1 MVKMNVDDHQKDS
14 ARARK
19 RGATTMEV
27 VVVCVLIAAACL
39 VGVAV
44 FGRALFRNTDVMDKA
59 VNGQGNRAGTALQ
72 CPKEGYRKQANDD
85 MQEAVKYNREFSD
98 AKE

>member
-1 MVKMNVDDHQKDS
+1 MNAVNMPRNAHE
-14 ARARK
+14 RK
-19 RGATTMEV
+19 RGAASAEMII
-27 VVVCVLIAAACL
+27 VCVLIAAACL